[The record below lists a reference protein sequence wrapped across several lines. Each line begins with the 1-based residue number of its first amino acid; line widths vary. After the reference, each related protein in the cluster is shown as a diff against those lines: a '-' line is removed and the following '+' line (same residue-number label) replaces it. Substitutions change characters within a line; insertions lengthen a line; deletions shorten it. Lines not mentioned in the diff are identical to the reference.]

1 MDYSR
6 FHHLTDPARE
16 KAELWRTLLGLVC
29 ATALYTGASFLFF
42 GLVLSALG
50 SGAMEEAIAGTTARG
65 TILLLAHF
73 GLMAGAIIVTVIF
86 LHGRDALTLLG
97 DRSRLWR
104 DFLSMSQIALII
116 ALAMGSIVT
125 LFYDLESNMA
135 FGTWLLLL
143 PLALLLLLLQTGAEE
158 LVFRGY
164 LQQQLGARVAL
175 RAVWLIV
182 PAVLFALVH
191 VDGGTMGTNLW
202 FYISVIFVFAL
213 VTGDITA
220 RTGSLGAAWGLHF
233 INNVNA
239 LLVFS
244 FVGSLNGLGLT
255 SVGLAVSDPAVRP
268 LLFADAAGL
277 IVIYVL
283 WRRRHG

>member
-6 FHHLTDPARE
+6 FHHLTDPARD
-16 KAELWRTLLGLVC
+16 KAELWRTAVGLLC
-29 ATALYTGASFLFF
+29 ATALYTGGSFLFF
-42 GLVLSALG
+42 GIIMSALG
-50 SGAMEEAIAGTTARG
+50 ASAMEEVIGGSTPRG
-65 TILLLAHF
+65 TLLLLAHF
-73 GLMAGAIIVTVIF
+73 GLMAGSVVLTVIF
-86 LHGRDALTLLG
+86 LHGRGALTLLG
-97 DRSRLWR
+97 DRARLWR
-104 DFLSMSQIALII
+104 DFLSMSQLALIV
-116 ALAMGSIVT
+116 ALAMGVIVAV
-125 LFYDLESNMA
+125 FYDIGTNTP

-143 PLALLLLLLQTGAEE
+143 PLALPLVLLQTGAEE

-164 LQQQLGARVAL
+164 LQQQLGARVAA
-175 RAVWLIV
+175 RTVWLLV

-191 VDGGTMGTNLW
+191 VDAETMGANLW
-202 FYISVIFVFAL
+202 LYLFVIFVFAL

-233 INNVNA
+233 VNNVNA

-244 FVGSLNGLGLT
+244 FVGSLSGLGLT
-255 SVGLAVSDPAVRP
+255 NVGLAVSDPGVRP

-277 IVIYVL
+277 ALIYIL